1 MCELQRWREVNLALD
16 GLGYFA
22 RRGGRVPGGRRA
34 PSDNDVTWLETVLR
48 TEPDLVTVCLGLN
61 DSEYLPSQ
69 RSLVERAI
77 RHDLG
82 FLATRVR
89 GVPTVVAPYF
99 PALGVGPRFQAV
111 RRLVHEVATELGL
124 PSTDAMSEA
133 IDGDTDMLAL
143 DGIHPNDVGHAA
155 IARANDE
162 HALRIAM
169 RQQRHMGDHLLIGEF
184 VGLGDLHHAVEHH
197 DAAMRLALEDHDV
210 LEG

>member
-48 TEPDLVTVCLGLN
+48 TEPDLVTICLGLN

-82 FLATRVR
+82 FLATRVH

-155 IARANDE
+155 IARAMISAYE
-162 HALRIAM
+162 EI
-169 RQQRHMGDHLLIGEF
+169 
-184 VGLGDLHHAVEHH
+184 VPGLCRRAP
-197 DAAMRLALEDHDV
+197 R
-210 LEG
+210 